1 MRSAPILFLLLLFLG
16 SSPSPVRA
24 TPFDEANAAFASGDY
39 AKAAATS
46 RELIAS
52 QGPSA
57 ARLYHLGN
65 AQFKLGQFG
74 PAILSYE
81 RAALLAP
88 RDRDIQTNLK
98 AARKAASTPDS
109 APTLPW
115 WRMPLSWLS
124 LREWSFLTVSG
135 LLLIALPL
143 LTWALFGLTRRPWL
157 RPAAQASLTCGL
169 LLALPGIP
177 ALITRSREKSIG
189 IITAEKPSL
198 RLSPFPEATA
208 TDSPGTGRRV
218 IITGSRP
225 GWYYLTIEGS
235 TATGWMPASEVAP
248 LIPEKS

>member
-1 MRSAPILFLLLLFLG
+1 MRFSPVLFLLLLLLLG
-16 SSPSPVRA
+16 TAPSPLRA
-24 TPFDEANAAFASGDY
+24 TSFDEANAAFASGDY

-46 RELIAS
+46 QELIVS
-52 QGPSA
+52 QGSSA

-98 AARKAASTPDS
+98 AARQAASTPAS
-109 APTLPW
+109 ATALTW
-115 WRMPLSWLS
+115 WRMPLGWLS

-135 LLLIALPL
+135 LLLVTLPL
-143 LTWALFGLTRRPWL
+143 LTWAIAGLARRPWL

-169 LLALPGIP
+169 ILTVPGILALT
-177 ALITRSREKSIG
+177 TRSREKTIG

-218 IITGSRP
+218 ILTDSRP
-225 GWYYLTIEGS
+225 GWYYLSIEGS
-235 TATGWMPASEVAP
+235 TATGWMPATEVSP
-248 LIPEKS
+248 LFP